1 MIYTPRPMIDAILS
15 LGASGQLTNPQ
26 VCTKIEFRGYE
37 ISVAMDASHGRGALA
52 RTDIRIYKGEEDVTK
67 VLFPNDAC
75 LIDAEDLARV
85 FAVLST
91 TVLSKNERLCY
102 TCGQATPFPSEPGE
116 WEYNEHVTYPEDVGP
131 GWRRAQIRVP
141 APNDRDGDEGLRFH
155 PYTKGKPS
163 KEPHWWPNA
172 AWRPFK
178 S

>member
-15 LGASGQLTNPQ
+15 LGSAGQLTNPQ

-52 RTDIRIYKGEEDVTK
+52 RTDIRIYQGDKEVTK
-67 VLFPNDAC
+67 DLFPNDSC

-85 FAVLST
+85 FSVISAKELA
-91 TVLSKNERLCY
+91 KNERLCHV
-102 TCGQATPFPSEPGE
+102 CGTPTAIPKEPGE
-116 WEYNEHVTYPEDVGP
+116 WEYNEQVTWEG
-131 GWRRAQIRVP
+131 GKWIRAQIRLP
-141 APNDRDGDEGLRFH
+141 AEDDRDGNEGMRFH
-155 PYTKGKPS
+155 PYVRGMPTDDPQ
-163 KEPHWWPNA
+163 WWPTA